1 MTQNPGQT
9 AGTPHPGSRP
19 GSQPGSEPN
28 ANPGSGLDRF
38 FGWLREID
46 VRRDTEDKWL
56 AGVCSGIANRLGVDP
71 LVIRAALVVLTLLGG
86 IGVTLYLIAWAFI
99 PNDREEIVA
108 ERGLRHGDFWGI
120 AILVLIALSLVGGTG
135 VFDGNGW
142 GLWWLWWIVI
152 AVAVVIWL
160 ANRSRHDEA
169 TRQQMAAWGQQAGQ
183 WGQQAGAQAAAWG
196 QDVGQKAAAWGRG
209 DTAAQPPTGRPAAG
223 PMPYAPSGPGAG
235 APTGPGAGGP
245 VPSGATRPG
254 TTAGQGPALPSGAPG
269 GPTGPGGPGG
279 PGRYVPPP
287 APAARPPLP
296 PRPRHRSAGFLAA
309 VVVSGLA
316 LCAYG
321 LTVWAHGALDWS
333 GDARV
338 LGLASAL
345 AVFGVAVLGMGLAGF
360 RAGFTGFIAVVLAIT
375 TWFASL
381 VPGLQIGGGVGDRE
395 WRPLGTTSSESFS
408 LGAGSANLRLGDYPT
423 NPATQGTVNAS
434 IGAGELRIY
443 VPSDL
448 TVEIRSNVNVG
459 EIKEAEG
466 WDLQNG
472 QWTPNGNS
480 GRNLSNTEVIGS
492 GPTDL
497 VVNAEVGL
505 GQIIIGKE

>member
-1 MTQNPGQT
+1 MTQNPGQI
-9 AGTPHPGSRP
+9 AGPPQPGPQPGPHPGS
-19 GSQPGSEPN
+19 Q
-28 ANPGSGLDRF
+28 PGSGLDRF

-71 LVIRAALVVLTLLGG
+71 LVIRAALVVLILLGG

-142 GLWWLWWIVI
+142 GLWWLWWLVI

-169 TRQQMAAWGQQAGQ
+169 TRQQVAAWGQQAGQ

-209 DTAAQPPTGRPAAG
+209 DTTAQATPGQPGTGATASTPTGAG
-223 PMPYAPSGPGAG
+223 V
-235 APTGPGAGGP
+235 GGP
-245 VPSGATRPG
+245 VPPGSTRPG
-254 TTAGQGPALPSGAPG
+254 TAVGQGPALLPGAPG
-269 GPTGPGGPGG
+269 GPTGPVGPGG
-279 PGRYVPPP
+279 PGMYAPPP
-287 APAARPPLP
+287 APARPPLP

-321 LTVWAHGALDWS
+321 LTVWAHGAFSWS
-333 GDARV
+333 GDGRV

-345 AVFGVAVLGMGLAGF
+345 AVFGLAVLGMGLAGF

-381 VPGLQIGGGVGDRE
+381 VPGLQLGGGVGDRE

-423 NPATQGTVNAS
+423 NPATPGTVNAS
-434 IGAGELRIY
+434 IGAGELRIF
-443 VPSDL
+443 VPADL

-459 EIKEAEG
+459 EIKEASG

-472 QWTPNGNS
+472 QWTQDGNS
-480 GRNLSNTEVIGS
+480 GRNLSSTEVVGT

-497 VVNAEVGL
+497 VVNAKVGL